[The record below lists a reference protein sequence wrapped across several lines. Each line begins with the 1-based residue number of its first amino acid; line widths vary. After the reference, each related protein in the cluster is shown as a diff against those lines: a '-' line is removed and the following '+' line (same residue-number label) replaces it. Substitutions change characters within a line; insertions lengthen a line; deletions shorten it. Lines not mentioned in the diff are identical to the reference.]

1 LSAMKPGTIIRK
13 FPAKDGRRVVL
24 RTPAGNDLDDL
35 LSLINSL
42 VDEQADILVDEKVA
56 RKDEIHWLSN
66 ALARL
71 EKDETIYVVA
81 EVDGKVVGNSEL
93 GRRTSGR
100 DKHVGAIGIA
110 IRDGFR
116 EIGIGTEMVKTLVD
130 QAKSMGLKILTLSVF
145 ANNERAHH
153 VYRRAGFVDTGRIP
167 KKFFKEG
174 KYIDEIMMAQV
185 LE

>member
-1 LSAMKPGTIIRK
+1 MKPGTIIRT
-13 FPAKDGRRVVL
+13 FTAKDGRRVVL
-24 RTPAGNDLDDL
+24 RTPTWNDLDDL
-35 LSLINSL
+35 LSVINSL
-42 VDEQADILVDEKVA
+42 VEEQANILVDEKVS
-56 RKDEIHWLSN
+56 REDEVDWLSK

-93 GRRTSGR
+93 GRKTNGR
-100 DKHVGAIGIA
+100 DKHVGTIGIA

-116 EIGIGTEMVKTLVD
+116 EIGIGTEMIKTQID
-130 QAKSMGLKILTLSVF
+130 QAKSMGLKVLTLSAF

-153 VYRRAGFVDTGRIP
+153 VYQKVGFADTGRIP

-174 KYIDEIMMAQV
+174 NYIDETLMAKV

>member
-1 LSAMKPGTIIRK
+1 MKPGTIIRT
-13 FPAKDGRRVVL
+13 FPAKDGRLVVL
-24 RTPAGNDLDDL
+24 RTPTLNDLDDL
-35 LSLINSL
+35 LSVINSL
-42 VDEQADILVDEKVA
+42 VDEQANILVDEQISRENEVQ
-56 RKDEIHWLSN
+56 WLSD

-93 GRRTSGR
+93 SRKTSGR
-100 DKHVGAIGIA
+100 DRHVGTIGIA

-116 EIGIGTEMVKTLVD
+116 GTGIGTEMIRTLVNR
-130 QAKSMGLKILTLSVF
+130 AKGMGLKVLTLSVF

-153 VYRRAGFVDTGRIP
+153 VYREAGFADVGRIP
-167 KKFFKEG
+167 KKFHKEG
-174 KYIDEIMMAQV
+174 KYIDEILMAQV

>member
-1 LSAMKPGTIIRK
+1 MKPGTIIRT
-13 FPAKDGRRVVL
+13 FPAKDGQRVIL
-24 RTPAGNDLDDL
+24 RTPTWNDLDDL

-42 VDEQADILVDEKVA
+42 VKEQADILVDERVS
-56 RKDEIHWLSN
+56 REDEIGWLSN

-71 EKDETIYVVA
+71 EKDETIYVIA

-93 GRRTSGR
+93 GRKTSGR
-100 DKHVGAIGIA
+100 DRHVGAIGIA

-116 EIGIGTEMVKTLVD
+116 EIGIGTEMIRILID
-130 QAKSMGLKILTLSVF
+130 QAKSMGLKVLTLSVF

-153 VYRRAGFVDTGRIP
+153 TYHKFGFVDTGRIP

-174 KYIDEIMMAQV
+174 KYKDEILMAKV
-185 LE
+185 LK